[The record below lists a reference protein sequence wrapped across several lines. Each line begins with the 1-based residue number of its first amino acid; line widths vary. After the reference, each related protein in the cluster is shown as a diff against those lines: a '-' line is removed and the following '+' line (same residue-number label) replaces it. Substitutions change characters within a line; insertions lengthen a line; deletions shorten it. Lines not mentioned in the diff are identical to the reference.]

1 MILCT
6 EKHKES
12 TKLLE
17 LINDFSEVT
26 EYKINI
32 EKSVVFLY
40 TSNEEPKNEI
50 KNTIPFTTS
59 SHRIKYLR
67 INLVPKVQDLHTEN
81 YKKTF

>member
-26 EYKINI
+26 GYKINI
-32 EKSVVFLY
+32 EKLVVFLY

-50 KNTIPFTTS
+50 KNTIPFIIS
-59 SHRIKYLR
+59 SHRIKCLR
-67 INLVPKVQDLHTEN
+67 INLVPKVQDLYAEN
-81 YKKTF
+81 CKTF